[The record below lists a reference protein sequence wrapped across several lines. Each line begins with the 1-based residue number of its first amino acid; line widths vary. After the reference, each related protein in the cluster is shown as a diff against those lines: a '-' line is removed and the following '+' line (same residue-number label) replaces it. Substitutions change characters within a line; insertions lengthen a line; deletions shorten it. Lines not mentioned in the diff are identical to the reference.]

1 MTAHRADGPA
11 VVNPFLYTEP
21 VAPDELVDRDA
32 EAGMLVRTAV
42 EGNNSRLVAPRRYG
56 KTSLLR
62 RAAADLPRGWVS
74 VYVDFFGVL
83 TVDDVAERIERAYAT
98 QLSGRLAT
106 WFTGLRRQ
114 LRPTVRLGGG
124 PVPAGV
130 DVHLQPAAAPL
141 IDRLALPTRLHERHG
156 RRVFVVFDEFQDVL
170 AADDRIDAVIRSEI
184 QHHGDA
190 ASYAFAGSH
199 VGMMSRLFGDRRRA
213 FYGQARPVDL
223 TPLDDVELA
232 EFIGE
237 RFERTGKSVGAALAP
252 LLALVRGHPQRSML
266 AAHALWEAT
275 DDEATA
281 TEATWAAAYERIMA
295 DTRDELRAIWTGL
308 PTGQRRVLATL
319 SNGGALYGSRRPN
332 GGSRGGGTKTALA
345 ALIDRG
351 EVTADGGHRIID
363 PLLADWVSEGTP
375 GA

>member
-1 MTAHRADGPA
+1 MADKD
-11 VVNPFLYTEP
+11 VNPFRYTEP
-21 VAPDELVDRDA
+21 VPPEELIDRDA
-32 EAGMLVRTAV
+32 ESALLVATAI

-56 KTSLLR
+56 KTSLLG
-62 RAAADLPRGWVS
+62 RAARDLPKGWVS

-83 TVDDVAERIERAYAT
+83 TIDDIAERIERAYAT

-106 WFTGLRRQ
+106 WFAGLRRQ
-114 LRPTVRLGGG
+114 LRPTIRLGGG

-130 DVHLQPAAAPL
+130 EVHLQPAAAPL
-141 IDRLALPTRLHERHG
+141 IDRLALPQRLHERHG

-170 AADDRIDAVIRSEI
+170 AANDRIDAVIRSEI
-184 QHHGDA
+184 QHQGEA

-199 VGMMSRLFGDRRRA
+199 VGMMRSLFGDRRRA

-223 TPLDDVELA
+223 APLDDVELS
-232 EFIGE
+232 EFIAE
-237 RFERTGKSVGAALAP
+237 RFEVTGKAVGSAIAP
-252 LLALVRGHPQRSML
+252 LLALVHGHPQRSML

-275 DDEATA
+275 PEGGKAS
-281 TEATWAAAYERIMA
+281 EETWAAAYERIMA

-319 SNGGALYGSRRPN
+319 ANGERLYAARRLN
-332 GGSRGGGTKTALA
+332 GGSRGGGTKAALTALV
-345 ALIDRG
+345 DRG
-351 EVTADGGHRIID
+351 EVASSDHRIVD
-363 PLLADWVSEGTP
+363 PLLAEWVKDGTP

>member
-1 MTAHRADGPA
+1 MNPGP
-11 VVNPFLYTEP
+11 NPFLYTEP
-21 VAPDELVDRDA
+21 VPPGELIDRDGESA
-32 EAGMLVRTAV
+32 LLVRTAV

-62 RAAADLPRGWVS
+62 RAAGELPKEWVS

-83 TVDDVAERIERAYAT
+83 TVDDVAERIERAYST

-114 LRPTVRLGGG
+114 LRPTIRVGGG

-130 DVHLQPAAAPL
+130 EVHLQPAAAPL
-141 IDRLALPTRLHERHG
+141 IDRLALPRRLHERHG

-184 QHHGDA
+184 QHHGEA

-199 VGMMSRLFGDRRRA
+199 VGMMSSLFGDRRRA

-223 TPLDDVELA
+223 GPLDEVELA
-232 EFIGE
+232 EFISE
-237 RFERTGKSVGAALAP
+237 RFERSGKAVGGALGP
-252 LLALVRGHPQRSML
+252 LLALVQGHPQRSML
-266 AAHALWEAT
+266 AAHAVWEAT
-275 DDEATA
+275 PPGGEAN
-281 TEATWAAAYERIMA
+281 EETWAAAYERIMS

-319 SNGGALYGSRRPN
+319 ADGGRPYAARRLN
-332 GGSRGGGTKTALA
+332 GGSRGGGTKAALA
-345 ALIDRG
+345 ALVDRG
-351 EVTADGGHRIID
+351 EVAATVNGSHMIVD
-363 PLLADWVSEGTP
+363 PLIADWIREGTP

>member
-1 MTAHRADGPA
+1 MVAPA
-11 VVNPFLYTEP
+11 VNPFRYTEP
-21 VAPDELVDRDA
+21 VPPDEIVDRDTESA
-32 EAGMLVRTAV
+32 LLVATAV

-62 RAAADLPRGWVS
+62 RAAAELPKGWVS

-114 LRPTVRLGGG
+114 LRPTLRLGGG

-130 DVHLQPAAAPL
+130 EVHLQPAAAPL
-141 IDRLALPTRLHERHG
+141 IDRLALPQRLHERHD
-156 RRVFVVFDEFQDVL
+156 RKVFVVFDEFQDVL
-170 AADDRIDAVIRSEI
+170 AADHRIDAVIRSEI
-184 QHHGDA
+184 QHQGDA

-199 VGMMSRLFGDRRRA
+199 VGMMRNLFGDRRRA

-223 TPLDDVELA
+223 APLDDLELG
-232 EFIGE
+232 EFVSE
-237 RFERTGKSVGAALAP
+237 RFERTGKSVGSALEP

-266 AAHALWEAT
+266 AAHAVWEAT
-275 DDEATA
+275 ADGGKA
-281 TEATWAAAYERIMA
+281 TEETWATAYERIMT

-319 SNGGALYGSRRPN
+319 ANGERLYGSRRPN
-332 GGSRGGGTKTALA
+332 GGSRGGGTKAALTALVE
-345 ALIDRG
+345 RG
-351 EVTADGGHRIID
+351 EVAAGDHRIVD
-363 PLLADWVSEGTP
+363 PVLAEWIRAGTP

>member
-1 MTAHRADGPA
+1 M
-11 VVNPFLYTEP
+11 NPFRYTEP
-21 VAPDELVDRDA
+21 VPPAELIDRDT
-32 EAGMLVRTAV
+32 EAALLVSTAL

-62 RAAADLPRGWVS
+62 RAAQDLPKGWVS

-114 LRPTVRLGGG
+114 LRPTLRVGGG

-130 DVHLQPAAAPL
+130 EVQLQPASAPL
-141 IDRLALPTRLHERHG
+141 VDRLALPQRLHERHD

-184 QHHGDA
+184 QHQGEA
-190 ASYAFAGSH
+190 ASYSFAGSH
-199 VGMMSRLFGDRRRA
+199 VGMMSSLFGDRRRA
-213 FYGQARPVDL
+213 FYGQARPIDL
-223 TPLDDVELA
+223 GPLDDAELA
-232 EFIGE
+232 EFVSE
-237 RFERTGKSVGAALAP
+237 RFADTGKGVGRALEP
-252 LLALVRGHPQRSML
+252 LLALVKGHPQRSML
-266 AAHALWEAT
+266 AAHTVWEAT
-275 DDEATA
+275 PAGMEAT
-281 TEATWAAAYERIMA
+281 EETWSTAYDRILS

-308 PTGQRRVLATL
+308 PTGQRRVLASL
-319 SNGGALYGSRRPN
+319 ANGEPLYASRRSN
-332 GGSRGGGTKTALA
+332 GGSRGGGTKAALT

-351 EVTADGGHRIID
+351 EVAASDQRIVD
-363 PLLADWVSEGTP
+363 PLLAEWIREGTP